1 MNQPPKPLDTGG
13 HSVFGS
19 DLRLADLLPDY
30 LNGHLNDSERAEV
43 DSALERSARMREQ
56 LELQSR
62 LQVALRANAETNDQ
76 LAVTVASSRG
86 SGFDAIEGRITDSPL
101 AQMKD
106 YFRRALDG
114 VGMSVWM
121 PASALLL
128 IVGVVASSNIGDTQM
143 PVNQFETIIGVEQYD
158 QPTLRILPGLA
169 VDSEEFAA
177 LLREYGLKLELSLT
191 ESNIAEVTP
200 LLPDADIEA
209 IAAAMNEDKRVMF
222 AKALSGREK

>member
-143 PVNQFETIIGVEQYD
+143 PIKEHETAIEQYGR
-158 QPTLRILPGLA
+158 PTLRILPGSA

-177 LLREYGLKLELSLT
+177 LLREYGLLVELRFT
-191 ESNIAEVTP
+191 ETNIAEVTP

-209 IAAAMNEDKRVMF
+209 ITAALIEDKRVVF
-222 AKALSGREK
+222 ATVISGPEE